1 MKKLESFAVSPFKGY
16 EVGRD
21 KIVDFFSD
29 HNNRLIQAVADGAP
43 FADLL
48 TEFTPALG
56 RLADSKTGTAVNLAQ
71 QGSET
76 MTVDNIMET
85 FKDEVT
91 KLEPIVLVQFP
102 KDSVEYHEFF
112 PQGKRI
118 YSRLTKANMENLFA
132 IIISAC
138 DNHSDKIGED
148 HLHVFTALRDAYKAA
163 RDRQQQKKES
173 TSSTRSAW
181 DDNLEIVSNLAFHNL
196 LMIAD
201 NYKNQPEKL
210 RLLFDV
216 SIATPDKHTNDDDD
230 STEPYTLVIPAADIA
245 VANISFSV
253 DDTLLLTNSGSTSL
267 YYYGA
272 ASVDQP
278 LPVTPFEL
286 EVDDEVEVTAAS
298 LGAPA
303 NKFLLFKN
311 RDEFSEGE
319 VEIVMV

>member
-1 MKKLESFAVSPFKGY
+1 MRKLEAYAVSPFTNLK
-16 EVGRD
+16 VGRD

-29 HNNRLIQAVADGAP
+29 HKNRIIQAVADGAP

-85 FKDEVT
+85 FKNEIT
-91 KLEPIVLVQFP
+91 KLEAIVLVQFP

-112 PQGKRI
+112 PQGKTAFH
-118 YSRLTKANMENLFA
+118 RLTKANILNLFG
-132 IIISAC
+132 ITISAC
-138 DNHSDKIGED
+138 GHYSDKIDEASE
-148 HLHVFTALRDAYKAA
+148 HTFLALRDAYIAA

-173 TSSTRSAW
+173 TGSTRSAW

-210 RLLFDV
+210 RLFFDV
-216 SIATPDKHTNDDDD
+216 SIATPDKHTNDDGD

-253 DDTLLLTNSGSTSL
+253 DDTLLLSNSGSAPL

-286 EVDDEVEVTAAS
+286 EVDDEAEVTAAS

>member
-1 MKKLESFAVSPFKGY
+1 MRNLEAYAVSPFNTY
-16 EVGRD
+16 RVGRD

-56 RLADSKTGTAVNLAQ
+56 RLADSKTSTAVNLAQ

-76 MTVDNIMET
+76 MTVDNIMDS
-85 FKDEVT
+85 FKNEIT
-91 KLEPIVLVQFP
+91 KLEPIVLIQFP

-112 PQGKRI
+112 PQGKTAYHRI
-118 YSRLTKANMENLFA
+118 TKANIGNLFA
-132 IIISAC
+132 TIISAC

-148 HLHVFTALRDAYKAA
+148 PLHVFTALRDAYVAA
-163 RDRQQQKKES
+163 RNRQQQRKES
-173 TSSTRSAW
+173 TGSTRSAW

-210 RLLFDV
+210 RLFFDV
-216 SIATPDKHTNDDDD
+216 SIATPDKHVNDDGET
-230 STEPYTLVIPAADIA
+230 TEPYSLIIPAGGIA

-253 DDTLLLTNSGSTSL
+253 DDTLLLTNESNIALS
-267 YYYGA
+267 YWGA
-272 ASVDQP
+272 AAVDQQP
-278 LPVTPFEL
+278 PVTPFEL
-286 EVDDEVEVTAAS
+286 EADSETEVTAAT

-303 NKFLLFKN
+303 NKYLLFKN
-311 RDEFSEGE
+311 NDEFEDGE
-319 VEIVMV
+319 VEIVML